1 MQNLP
6 KANKRLLLGEV
17 FNEKHLLNNKKIV
30 TL

>member
-1 MQNLP
+1 MQNLQ
-6 KANKRLLLGEV
+6 KADKRQFLSEV

>member
-1 MQNLP
+1 MQNLQ
-6 KANKRLLLGEV
+6 KANKRQLLSEV